1 MTENGHRD
9 RPESDVDGRRSD
21 LDGRL
26 ADLKRRMEERQ
37 PKREAQKAADANARG
52 YAQAM
57 RLSSEFIA
65 GIVVGGL
72 LGWGFDE
79 LFGTLPFGLIVFVL
93 LGFAAGVVNVLRA
106 VGRMAEPEFTQQ
118 QKRKH
123 GGPNS

>member
-1 MTENGHRD
+1 MSEKGHRD
-9 RPESDVDGRRSD
+9 RGQSDADARRSD

-26 ADLKRRMEERQ
+26 TDLKRRMAERQ
-37 PKREAQKAADANARG
+37 PKREAQQAADANARG

-65 GIVVGGL
+65 GIVVGGA

-79 LFGTLPFGLIVFVL
+79 LAGTRPFGLIILLL

-106 VGRMAEPEFTQQ
+106 VGRMSETEFTTRRN
-118 QKRKH
+118 QKKD
-123 GGPNS
+123 GPAS